1 MNVRRPRR
9 PSSGRLGQGAPCL
22 RRLAA
27 RLRPPIHPPSLLPVQ
42 QRGRL
47 RTHTERETHTPMHGM
62 SRVPVACGAIGRRP

>member
-47 RTHTERETHTPMHGM
+47 RTHTERERHTRPCMACHGCL
-62 SRVPVACGAIGRRP
+62 SHAVL